1 VQPKSK
7 YHLLQGGPR
16 LVGIISAPECSSVES
31 PAALLLLDKANLK
44 ASPLSDRYST
54 IEYNAFLND
63 VNTIFH
69 SS

>member
-1 VQPKSK
+1 MA
-7 YHLLQGGPR
+7 
-16 LVGIISAPECSSVES
+16 VGWPWTQQRGEFAES

-44 ASPLSDRYST
+44 ASPLSDRYGT
-54 IEYNAFLND
+54 IQYNPFLKY